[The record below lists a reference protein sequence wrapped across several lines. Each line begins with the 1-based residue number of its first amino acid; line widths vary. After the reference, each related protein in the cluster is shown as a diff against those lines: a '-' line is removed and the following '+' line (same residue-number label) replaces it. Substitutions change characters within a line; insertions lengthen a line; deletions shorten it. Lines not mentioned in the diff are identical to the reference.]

1 MNDSNGVICSGSKEE
16 KRRGIIS
23 NITAW
28 PLRPSAVPI
37 LRGRH
42 ARRSFV
48 ILLTVA
54 AFVALIRWICHRNCS
69 YVRLNYLLRMKL
81 TNQIGREFW
90 ATRLMKNPIGF
101 VLFALFTICLPS
113 LHAALRPDQLTALF
127 VAKSPSGET
136 LNATQIRRLVID
148 APWPK
153 YPSRASSLGYF
164 GTGIFLLSVRA
175 DGTISSVET
184 LRSTG
189 HTELDTPAMAALKK
203 WRFQPKSVAQVRVP
217 VSFRRTK
224 TRIHVF

>member
-1 MNDSNGVICSGSKEE
+1 
-16 KRRGIIS
+16 
-23 NITAW
+23 
-28 PLRPSAVPI
+28 
-37 LRGRH
+37 
-42 ARRSFV
+42 
-48 ILLTVA
+48 
-54 AFVALIRWICHRNCS
+54 
-69 YVRLNYLLRMKL
+69 MKL

-113 LHAALRPDQLTALF
+113 LHAALRPDQLAAARKFEILKTNLF

-153 YPSRASSLGYF
+153 YPSRAFSLGYS

-217 VSFRRTK
+217 VPFWRTK

>member
-1 MNDSNGVICSGSKEE
+1 M
-16 KRRGIIS
+16 RRTLGG
-23 NITAW
+23 TDTM
-28 PLRPSAVPI
+28 
-37 LRGRH
+37 
-42 ARRSFV
+42 ARKARVVQSENV
-48 ILLTVA
+48 Q
-54 AFVALIRWICHRNCS
+54 
-69 YVRLNYLLRMKL
+69 L

-113 LHAALRPDQLTALF
+113 LHAALRPDQLAALF

-153 YPSRASSLGYF
+153 YPSRAFFLGYS

-217 VSFRRTK
+217 VPFRRTK